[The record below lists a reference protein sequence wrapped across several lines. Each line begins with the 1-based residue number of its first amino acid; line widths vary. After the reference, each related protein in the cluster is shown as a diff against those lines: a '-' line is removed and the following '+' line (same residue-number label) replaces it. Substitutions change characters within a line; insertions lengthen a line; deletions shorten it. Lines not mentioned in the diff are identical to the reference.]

1 MSRKVS
7 AVTTKTTTTKDTILT
22 VPTKNTGLWQLM
34 YIISLTGNDTP
45 KVYWY
50 DVSTNTEY
58 FIVGGKNL
66 GAGDFIMLDGNAE
79 VVMQAGDQIRVQNSS
94 TNTVTYVATVE
105 FIPETAV
112 QFQF

>member
-1 MSRKVS
+1 
-7 AVTTKTTTTKDTILT
+7 
-22 VPTKNTGLWQLM
+22 M

-66 GAGDFIMLDGNAE
+66 GAGDFIILDGNTE

>member
-1 MSRKVS
+1 MTRKVS

-34 YIISLTGNDTP
+34 YIISITGNDTP

-66 GAGDFIMLDGNAE
+66 GAGDFIRLDGEAE
-79 VVMQAGDQIRVQNSS
+79 VVLQAGDQIRVQNST
-94 TNTVTYVATVE
+94 TNTVTYIATVE